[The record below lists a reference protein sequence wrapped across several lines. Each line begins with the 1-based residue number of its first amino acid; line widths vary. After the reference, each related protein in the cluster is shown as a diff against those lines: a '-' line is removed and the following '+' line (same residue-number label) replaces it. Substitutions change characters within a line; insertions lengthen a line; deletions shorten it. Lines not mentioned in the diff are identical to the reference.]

1 MTAKE
6 KILADIVNESVKK
19 AESIINDAKIKA
31 EEDTENSLC
40 KAQTEAEK
48 IIADAEKKALAIVE
62 NANSSARLLKRNS
75 VLKYKSEAIE
85 KVLDKT
91 LDRLNSYSDKDYFD
105 CLFSLAQKNAL
116 SVNGLLFLNEKDLSR
131 NTNEFKEKIQSLKLE
146 LSDEPQEILGGFMLQ
161 YGDIIINCAF
171 EALIHEKRE
180 QLTDAINKAI
190 FN

>member
-6 KILADIVNESVKK
+6 KILADIVKESENK
-19 AESIINDAKIKA
+19 AESIINDAKIKS
-31 EEDTENSLC
+31 EENTKNSLS
-40 KAQTEAEK
+40 KVQTEVEK
-48 IIADAEKKALAIVE
+48 IIADAEKKALTIVE
-62 NANSSARLLKRNS
+62 NAKSSARLLKRNS
-75 VLKYKSEAIE
+75 VLKFKSEAIE
-85 KVLDKT
+85 KVLNNT
-91 LDRLNSYSDKDYFD
+91 LDRLNSYPDRDYFD
-105 CLFSLAQKNAL
+105 CLYSLAQKNAL
-116 SVNGLLFLNEKDLSR
+116 SENGVLFLNEKDLSR

-146 LSDEPQEILGGFMLQ
+146 LSDKPQEILGGFILQ